1 MKKTRKIVDM
11 AIMLAILI
19 CLNFVSFNVQFIGR
33 ASFVYLGG
41 IIAGYLLGPIF
52 GFLIAMAGDAIVAFI
67 APQGPFS
74 PLIMIST
81 GLMALISGTV
91 YNFLHFRNL
100 SDTKNLVIKI
110 IVSSILIYLICTL
123 VVGGFGNA
131 FFLANWDKSKHFGKD
146 LIYIYK
152 VTLPM
157 RAAKQLAWVAING
170 ITAYLLSLR
179 LKTNFSKPYIL
190 KILEKIEANKI
201 LEPQESL
208 TI

>member
-1 MKKTRKIVDM
+1 MMKTKKIVDM

-19 CLNFVSFNVQFIGR
+19 CLNFVSFNADVIGR

-41 IIAGYLLGPIF
+41 IIAGYFLGPIF

-74 PLIMIST
+74 PLIMLST
-81 GLMALISGTV
+81 GLMSLIAGLIYHFIHFRRLTDSQNFLIKTLISS
-91 YNFLHFRNL
+91 L
-100 SDTKNLVIKI
+100 
-110 IVSSILIYLICTL
+110 LIYLICTL

-146 LIYIYK
+146 LLYIYK

-157 RAAKQLAWVAING
+157 RAAKQFAWIVING
-170 ITAYLLSLR
+170 VVSYLLSLR
-179 LKTNFSKPYIL
+179 LKNHFSKPYIIQ
-190 KILEKIEANKI
+190 ILEKAEAKPV
-201 LEPQESL
+201 LEPQE
-208 TI
+208 I